1 MDETKVET
9 FLFFRFF
16 ISSQQWPY
24 FNFYHHSNI
33 PNLWEWLEPSIKS
46 FKYYYQNEYL
56 HSTSASTDGKLC
68 RFIIKSFQSM
78 SAYLNLH
85 TRMVF
90 WYESWKIWLCM
101 QGFVRHTHF

>member
-1 MDETKVET
+1 MGMVGT
-9 FLFFRFF
+9 
-16 ISSQQWPY
+16 
-24 FNFYHHSNI
+24 HH
-33 PNLWEWLEPSIKS
+33 KS

-90 WYESWKIWLCM
+90 WYEFWLCM
-101 QGFVRHTHF
+101 QHFVHHTLF